1 MRGVNVV
8 APPLS
13 YDRCAEHVED
23 MMGQGIPFGDVE
35 DAIDAAELLSELKA
49 ALWLLAWSFRS
60 PALQREDA
68 REMAT
73 WFGAGTQGPA
83 MTDSRG
89 TASRGVRVS

>member
-73 WFGAGTQGPA
+73 WFGAGTQGRP
-83 MTDSRG
+83 
-89 TASRGVRVS
+89 